1 MEVLSL
7 LHWGWVAQNFVELEE
22 LTQNVQMILFQFQ
35 LLCNGEKTQGI
46 VEAIADTILAF
57 RGSLEWLVQWSPID
71 LFSIFFVPSSQTK
84 TGAGETLPHPSIS
97 STHIHNWKLHILSHH
112 SCMPGCPPH
121 WSFLHGTGI
130 SYYTGTPWPCSRSC
144 LSDSPHRSHCCKF
157 RLFFLQSC
165 HSMSLQLSVQIFLP
179 P

>member
-1 MEVLSL
+1 MAMETVLLPNHSTL
-7 LHWGWVAQNFVELEE
+7 FCLEKPEENGKQIDGAYFLHYVKE
-22 LTQNVQMILFQFQ
+22 TQR
-35 LLCNGEKTQGI
+35 I

-84 TGAGETLPHPSIS
+84 KDAGETLLHPSIS

-130 SYYTGTPWPCSRSC
+130 PYYTGTPWPCSRSC
-144 LSDSPHRSHCCKF
+144 LSDSPHRLHCCKF